1 MNINVARIQDK
12 PFSLQTEEPVESFPV
27 LSGMQSEG
35 ECVFSG
41 PIRSEV
47 TVTREFDHMRVS
59 GRVRAEVTLVC
70 SRCIASY
77 NEEVDS
83 HFTIFFRKGTPQDIV
98 EEEEIELGEED
109 LISAFYSGDEIEL
122 AHEIEEQVAMGIPL
136 KPLCREECRG
146 LCPTCGTDMNLSS
159 CSCQRE
165 QTSLKF
171 SALKDFKVSR

>member
-12 PFSLQTEEPVESFPV
+12 PFSLQSEEPAESFSM
-27 LSGMQSEG
+27 LSRMQSEG
-35 ECVFSG
+35 ECIFNG
-41 PIRSEV
+41 PVRSEV

-59 GRVRAEVTLVC
+59 GRVSAEVTLAC
-70 SRCIASY
+70 SRCLASY

-83 HFTIFFRKGTPQDIV
+83 HFTIFFRKGTSQDV
-98 EEEEIELGEED
+98 DEEEEIELGEHD
-109 LISAFYSGDEIEL
+109 LISAFYSGDEIDL
-122 AHEIEEQVAMGIPL
+122 SHEIEEQVAMGIPL
-136 KPLCREECRG
+136 KPLCSEECRG
-146 LCPTCGTDMNLSS
+146 LCPTCGIDMNLSA